1 MVLMLGG
8 LLVSIWV
15 AVLSYQSL
23 HAVERMTAKRA
34 LSRESLLQSKNLQS
48 MVKDVEDA
56 ERGFVLTGNGEY
68 LEPYRSSLGQMSQ
81 AKSGLSK
88 RLKDLGY
95 SPRQIEELEVLVD
108 KRINQSR
115 LVVETREQQGFD
127 AAQKLVQSG
136 VGKSFMDALRARF
149 GALDVQLR
157 QNIDDR
163 NRQVDSLMRRA
174 FWTSGLMTV
183 LSIALIVV
191 ALYQVFRE
199 QKRRMGAEAA
209 LNLIN
214 IDLEEAV
221 AKRTAELEQTRVEIE
236 TFARQLDISIE
247 SERRRLSREVH
258 DQLGQIYT
266 ALKMSLG
273 QILSDSA
280 VSLEE
285 RDRINSLLKEGIA
298 TVRRIASELRP
309 PLLDDLGLGAALE
322 AKAKR
327 FLDQTG
333 LLCEVRIEQGWLLSP
348 EQTTQLYRIAQ
359 EALTNVARHAGAS
372 QVWIQGGVMDGQYA
386 FIIDDNGQGM
396 KNAPAGSI
404 GLLSMRER
412 ASLSGGKLE
421 LESGRAGGVRI
432 RVMLPLKE
440 NSGRSHADTDC

>member
-1 MVLMLGG
+1 MFI
-8 LLVSIWV
+8 LV
-15 AVLSYQSL
+15 AALSYRSL
-23 HAVERMTAKRA
+23 LAVEQVTRMRA
-34 LSRESLLQSKNLQS
+34 LTRESLLQSRTLLSQL
-48 MVKDVEDA
+48 KDVETA
-56 ERGFVLTGNGEY
+56 QSGYVITGDVEY
-68 LEPYRSSLGQMSQ
+68 LAPYH
-81 AKSGLSK
+81 SGLLNIPQSRK
-88 RLKDLGY
+88 VLSQELKSLNIPSQQVEDL
-95 SPRQIEELEVLVD
+95 EALVD
-108 KRINQSR
+108 KRIQHAK
-115 LVVETREQQGFD
+115 LVVETRRQQGLNEAQLLILSKEGKSIMEAARASFD
-127 AAQKLVQSG
+127 ALDTRLRFEISQRNLQ
-136 VGKSFMDALRARF
+136 MDSMR
-149 GALDVQLR
+149 
-157 QNIDDR
+157 
-163 NRQVDSLMRRA
+163 RRA
-174 FWTSGLMTV
+174 FWSTGFLTV
-183 LSIALIVV
+183 LGVTLIG
-191 ALYQVFRE
+191 LGFFLMLRE
-199 QKRRMGAEAA
+199 QQRRIKAEAD
-209 LNLIN
+209 LNN
-214 IDLEEAV
+214 ANVRLEEAV
-221 AKRTAELEQTRVEIE
+221 AKRTAELEQARVEIE

-280 VSLEE
+280 VSVEE

-333 LLCEVRIEQGWLLSP
+333 LPCEVKVEQSQLLRP
-348 EQTTQLYRIAQ
+348 EQATQLYRIAQ

-372 QVWIQGGVMDGQYA
+372 QIWIEDGVLDGQYA
-386 FIIDDNGQGM
+386 FIIEDNGHGM

-412 ASLSGGKLE
+412 AALSGGKLE